1 MFHLVSDCAFL
12 VNIFHQFCK
21 TWRSVNKMSILKSR
35 HSDLEIP
42 QDVSI
47 FDFLF
52 QGTAEYKDK
61 VAVVSVRMTVIG
73 IKFRI

>member
-1 MFHLVSDCAFL
+1 
-12 VNIFHQFCK
+12 
-21 TWRSVNKMSILKSR
+21 MSILKSR

-61 VAVVSVRMTVIG
+61 LAVVSVRMAVIG
-73 IKFRI
+73 IKFRL

>member
-1 MFHLVSDCAFL
+1 MFHISCLTALL
-12 VNIFHQFCK
+12 VNIFHQFHK
-21 TWRSVNKMSILKSR
+21 TWRSVNNMSILKSR

-61 VAVVSVRMTVIG
+61 VAVVSVRMAVIG
-73 IKFRI
+73 IKFRL